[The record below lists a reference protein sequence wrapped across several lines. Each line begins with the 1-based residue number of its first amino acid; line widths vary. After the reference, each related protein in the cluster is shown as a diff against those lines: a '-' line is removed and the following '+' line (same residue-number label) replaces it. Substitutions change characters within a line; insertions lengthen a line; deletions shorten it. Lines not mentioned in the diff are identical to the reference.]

1 MYMVNIKYKKTNK
14 AKFQTQQ
21 IPHLSIP
28 NDKVIYCPVDG
39 LSCLPSRFFIQNVLV
54 FQPLSTAYFF
64 SSGDRGGIGFSFL
77 ALFLFSVA
85 IFLKECH
92 SNITC
97 VICYL

>member
-14 AKFQTQQ
+14 AKFQQQQ

-54 FQPLSTAYFF
+54 FQPLFNSILFF
-64 SSGDRGGIGFSFL
+64 IW
-77 ALFLFSVA
+77 
-85 IFLKECH
+85 
-92 SNITC
+92 
-97 VICYL
+97 